1 MSRTT
6 PARDKIDLAKPLR
19 VLSTDE
25 WRSQSSPGLHLWNP
39 VAENCSRRLTL
50 MQVFV
55 TGMHFNTASPFPAA
69 CFHTSIG
76 AGDTLKR
83 SQPRQSVRRELL
95 PLEHLRGRALVG
107 LAHAPAGARL
117 RRLPCS
123 LAARLL
129 VFSFRCSLRRFFTRC
144 HLLVRAPPH
153 GGCKKR
159 RGWFRAEQGGVEAV
173 RGGEK
178 RTEASWN
185 GGKRDGNGPP
195 RPRHCA

>member
-1 MSRTT
+1 MTIDERCSRS
-6 PARDKIDLAKPLR
+6 K
-19 VLSTDE
+19 
-25 WRSQSSPGLHLWNP
+25 PGLHLWNP
-39 VAENCSRRLTL
+39 AAESCSRRPTL
-50 MQVFV
+50 MQVLV
-55 TGMHFNTASPFPAA
+55 HGMDLNAASSFPAA

-83 SQPRQSVRRELL
+83 SQPRESVRRELL
-95 PLEHLRGRALVG
+95 SLEHLRGTALVG
-107 LAHAPAGARL
+107 VAHAAAGFRL

-129 VFSFRCSLRRFFTRC
+129 VFSLRCSPRPFFIRC
-144 HLLVRAPPH
+144 HPLVRAPPH
-153 GGCKKR
+153 GGCQKR

-173 RGGEK
+173 
-178 RTEASWN
+178 EAGWK

>member
-1 MSRTT
+1 MTAEKRCSR
-6 PARDKIDLAKPLR
+6 
-19 VLSTDE
+19 SN
-25 WRSQSSPGLHLWNP
+25 PGLRLWKP
-39 VAENCSRRLTL
+39 AAESCSRRPTL
-50 MQVFV
+50 MQVLV
-55 TGMHFNTASPFPAA
+55 HGMDLNAASSFRAA

-95 PLEHLRGRALVG
+95 PLEHLRGTALVG
-107 LAHAPAGARL
+107 LADAAAGARL

-129 VFSFRCSLRRFFTRC
+129 VFSLRCSLRPFFTRC

-153 GGCKKR
+153 GGCHKR

-173 RGGEK
+173 
-178 RTEASWN
+178 EAGWN